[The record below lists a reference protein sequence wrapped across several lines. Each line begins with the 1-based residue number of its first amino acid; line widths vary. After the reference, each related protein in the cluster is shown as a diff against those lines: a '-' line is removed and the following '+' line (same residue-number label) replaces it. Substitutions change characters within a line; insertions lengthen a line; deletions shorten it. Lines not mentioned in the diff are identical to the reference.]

1 MASGRDSADSND
13 VPINLDKLNLS
24 DCTGAQGARRK
35 NRRPPRLAFSA
46 NNSFYSNVTSDE
58 SSASCIDS
66 GEYLVKKFV

>member
-1 MASGRDSADSND
+1 MASGRDSSDSND

-24 DCTGAQGARRK
+24 DCTGARRARRK

-46 NNSFYSNVTSDE
+46 NNSFCSNVASDE

-66 GEYLVKKFV
+66 GE